1 MKMARMRRSGLV
13 SAASV
18 CLCAVGLVARGELV
32 LQDDF
37 SGKTPSTN
45 RFDDTGL
52 MGAWPTTGGAGTT
65 GIIDD
70 SGAGGIGST
79 SALFVD
85 AGNFQGVAGVFDI
98 VGPPYDEVDMQ
109 LPGDAVE
116 LRFLFRV
123 PSLADGT
130 NDLRFGILNNGG
142 TQHTADNQ
150 GTTASDTIGFGG
162 RVSVTPAAGTG
173 SAVFLYDEN
182 TTGGGNMLG
191 GAGLGQFGAASQPF
205 IADTNAHEAVFRMT
219 RTATGYSFKME
230 IDGGATLSATTN
242 NFLPVTAFHQFGI
255 ISASAANDVVL
266 DSVEI
271 DRNTLRNGTFERGQ
285 PMTTDGMAA
294 DFARHWTTNNGLT
307 VSRHVGLVDGSH
319 TAAYLD
325 GTVNKGR
332 LEQSVE
338 TPGSNWRFD
347 VDFAGEDGGAS
358 ATRSFNLVL
367 ANSVG
372 NGQINLRLNGDGG
385 LDVFDT
391 AWRSITPTNFVAFSL
406 DGNNDRSF
414 VGGAGDT
421 NLVYH
426 LTIVAEDYGLPT
438 ANYDVMLYAL
448 DDPGNMWTTNGLTIW
463 QNMSAST
470 NIVTGLGQ
478 VRFESSFSAADFAV
492 DNVSLLIIPE
502 PGTVA
507 LLLFGGGCLA
517 VAARRRR
524 G

>member
-37 SGKTPSTN
+37 SGKTPSTD

-123 PSLADGT
+123 PSLAAGT

-150 GTTASDTIGFGG
+150 GTVASDTIGFGG

-191 GAGLGQFGAASQPF
+191 GTGLGQFGAASQPF

-219 RTATGYSFKME
+219 RTETGYSFKME

-242 NFLPVTAFHQFGI
+242 SFLPVTAFHQFGI

-294 DFARHWTTNNGLT
+294 DFARHWTTNRSNVSGHAGLA
-307 VSRHVGLVDGSH
+307 DGSH

-325 GTVNKGR
+325 SDVSAERGY
-332 LEQSVE
+332 LQQSPE
-338 TPGSNWRFD
+338 TQGSDWRFD
-347 VDFAGEDGGAS
+347 VDFAAEDAGVAGA
-358 ATRSFNLVL
+358 RSFNLIL
-367 ANSVG
+367 QHSG
-372 NGQINLRLNGDGG
+372 GGQINMRLNGDGA
-385 LDVFDT
+385 LEIYDT
-391 AWRSITPTNFVAFSL
+391 AWRAITPTNFVAFSL
-406 DGNNDRSF
+406 DANNNNSF
-414 VGGAGDT
+414 SDVGDT

-426 LTIVAEDYGLPT
+426 LTILAEDYGLET

-448 DDPGNMWTTNGLTIW
+448 DDPGNMWATNGLTLW
-463 QNMSAST
+463 QNGSAVS
-470 NIVTGLGQ
+470 NFVTGVSAL
-478 VRFESSFSAADFAV
+478 RFTTEYTSTGDFAV
-492 DNVSLLIIPE
+492 DNVSLMIIPE
-502 PGTVA
+502 PETVA
-507 LLLFGGGCLA
+507 LLLFGGGCLIA
-517 VAARRRR
+517 AARRRR